1 MTSLANWIKKN
12 IVSKYMMKSCPEE
25 KRCLHILEVILD
37 DESTKAEKEEYFSH
51 LDQCWTC
58 FNNYHLEKDIKELIK
73 SKIENKEVPEDLLL
87 KIQTEIDKFEV
98 S

>member
-1 MTSLANWIKKN
+1 MTSLANWIKRN

-25 KRCLHILEVILD
+25 KKCLHILEVILD
-37 DESTKAEKEEYFSH
+37 DESSKAEKEEYYSH

-58 FNNYHLEKDIKELIK
+58 FNNHHLETEIRELIK
-73 SKIENKEVPEDLLL
+73 SKIENKEVPEDLLS
-87 KIQTEIDKFEV
+87 KIQTQIDKFEA